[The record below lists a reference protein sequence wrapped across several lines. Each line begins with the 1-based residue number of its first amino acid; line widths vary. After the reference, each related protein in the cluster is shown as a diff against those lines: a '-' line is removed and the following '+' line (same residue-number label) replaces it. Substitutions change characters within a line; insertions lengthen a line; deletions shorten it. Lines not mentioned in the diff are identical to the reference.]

1 MQYSRKK
8 KKWCDFI
15 PSNFHSNG
23 FVYFSWNEISLRFC
37 QCLCGRKINAFRRFV
52 HSRERWRPIYLVKRV
67 VKFSWTATLVQI
79 GAYDVCSGVAGLH
92 VVFCASPFDGCHYL
106 TCSTEWS
113 EKSTESRVECQPNLL
128 KMGWK
133 SSLAIHLGFW
143 FYLVGGGA
151 IYFYIEDPYYHLPAP
166 PKRNVTQLFQ
176 MFWPTFT
183 NICVWRICRC
193 DDMAI

>member
-1 MQYSRKK
+1 MMR
-8 KKWCDFI
+8 
-15 PSNFHSNG
+15 FHSIK
-23 FVYFSWNEISLRFC
+23 FSFEWV
-37 QCLCGRKINAFRRFV
+37 CLFFL
-52 HSRERWRPIYLVKRV
+52 EWDLVKIL
-67 VKFSWTATLVQI
+67 SMSLWTKNQRLSSVCAQSRAMTANISGQTSCKIQLASDTCPNRCMTFVQVWLDCMSCF
-79 GAYDVCSGVAGLH
+79 APALSTDVII
-92 VVFCASPFDGCHYL
+92 

>member
-1 MQYSRKK
+1 M
-8 KKWCDFI
+8 
-15 PSNFHSNG
+15 
-23 FVYFSWNEISLRFC
+23 
-37 QCLCGRKINAFRRFV
+37 

-67 VKFSWTATLVQI
+67 VKFSWPATLLPI

-92 VVFCASPFDGCHYL
+92 VVFCASPFDGCRYYVFDRVKW
-106 TCSTEWS
+106 EIDGI
-113 EKSTESRVECQPNLL
+113 ESRVPASQTFW

-151 IYFYIEDPYYHLPAP
+151 IYFYIEDPYYHLAAP
-166 PKRNVTQLFQ
+166 SKRNVTQLFQ
-176 MFWPTFT
+176 LFWPTFT

-193 DDMAI
+193 DDMPI